1 MSASAFKTLYTHMI
15 QNGGNYSALPQ
26 ALLKKDLQVFVK
38 ETKPYFLVSDSFFYV
53 PAYFTQAAVNEYN
66 SKFPNVK
73 IADLDKKVIVI
84 TKWSLELIKVN
95 SADVFT
101 SYAGVECRLI
111 VHSFKPQLKESLHP
125 TRYPTNLYRDDEF
138 KTTIQAFRHQQV
150 VAAASK
156 SKNDMAPI
164 SGGGNVSQG
173 VLKNSCGEWKF
184 TEGNTKVV
192 AVSDGKAK
200 KSVPTAAAKV
210 SSGKKAATKK
220 AAKAA
225 KKGSAV
231 DALETAGTKAG
242 KSSKVGKKSATRRA
256 PATPEGGK
264 ATQGSTSRMTV
275 KAYQNWLEK
284 VKSKKAKK

>member
-15 QNGGNYSALPQ
+15 QNEGNYSALPQ

-53 PAYFTQAAVNEYN
+53 PAYFTQPAINEYN

-73 IADLDKKVIVI
+73 VADLGNKVIVI
-84 TKWSLELIKVN
+84 TKWSLELVKVN
-95 SADVFT
+95 STDVFT

-150 VAAASK
+150 VAAAAK
-156 SKNDMAPI
+156 TKNDMAPI

-184 TEGNTKVV
+184 TEGNTKTVS
-192 AVSDGKAK
+192 VSDGKAK
-200 KSVPTAAAKV
+200 KSSASAPAKV
-210 SSGKKAATKK
+210 AGKKGAAKK
-220 AAKAA
+220 AAKGG

-231 DALETAGTKAG
+231 DALEAAGTKAG
-242 KSSKVGKKSATRRA
+242 KSSKAGKKSAPRRA

-264 ATQGSTSRMTV
+264 GTQGSTSGMTV

-284 VKSKKAKK
+284 VKTKKARK